1 MDPPDSWDTYVVRSR
16 GADLQCY
23 RTGDGPPVVLVHGWS
38 DSGLRWVPLVDDLAD
53 EHEVVA
59 YDARGHG
66 RSDAPAYGYDLGDR
80 VGDLCTVVRESG
92 LDDPVL
98 IGHSMNAA
106 TVARTAARRPALSRG
121 VVLEDPDG
129 LHDVPDDDPDERV
142 ARIRDGIEQSDEQSV
157 EDVIADQYQDFGPA
171 QARRLAAAS
180 LNLRP
185 EAAETV
191 RNGYPSPL
199 SEIFPEISCRTL
211 VLRSDVDVET
221 RVMDLDAADSL
232 PDGRLVHVPDAGHYV
247 FDDEYDATYAEL
259 QTFLRR
265 V

>member
-1 MDPPDSWDTYVVRSR
+1 MDPPNGWEPYVVRSS

-38 DSGLRWVPLVDDLAD
+38 DSGLRWVPLVYDLAD
-53 EHEVVA
+53 EYEVVA

-66 RSDAPAYGYDLGDR
+66 RSDAPESGYDLSDR
-80 VGDLCTVVRESG
+80 IADLCAVVHESG
-92 LDDPVL
+92 LDNPVL

-106 TVARTAARRPALSRG
+106 IVARTAVRHPALSRG

-142 ARIRDGIEQSDEQSV
+142 ARIRDEIEQPDSQNI
-157 EDVIADQYQDFGPA
+157 EDIVAEYYQDFDSE

-185 EAAETV
+185 EAAEMV

-199 SEIFPEISCRTL
+199 TEIFPEIPCRTL
-211 VLRSDVDVET
+211 VLRSDVDIGT

-232 PDGRLVHVPDAGHYV
+232 PDGRVVHIPDAGHYV
-247 FDDEYDATYAEL
+247 FDDEYGAAYAEL

>member
-1 MDPPDSWDTYVVRSR
+1 MDPADSWDTYVVRSS

-38 DSGLRWVPLVDDLAD
+38 DSGLRWIPLVDDLAD
-53 EHEVVA
+53 EYEVVA

-66 RSDAPAYGYDLGDR
+66 RSDAPESGYDLSDR
-80 VGDLCTVVRESG
+80 IADLCTVVRESG
-92 LDDPVL
+92 LNNPVM

-106 TVARTAARRPALSRG
+106 IVARTAVRHPALSRG

-129 LHDVPDDDPDERV
+129 IHDVPDDDPDERV
-142 ARIRDGIEQSDEQSV
+142 ARIRDEIVQPDGQNM
-157 EDVIADQYQDFGPA
+157 EDIITEYYQDFDPV

-185 EAAETV
+185 EAAEMV

-199 SEIFPEISCRTL
+199 SGIFPEITCRTL
-211 VLRSDVDVET
+211 ILRSDVDIET
-221 RVMDLDAADSL
+221 RVMDFDVADSL
-232 PDGRLVHVPDAGHYV
+232 PDGRLVHIPDAGHYI
-247 FDDEYDATYAEL
+247 FHDEYDAAYAEL